1 MRARSLLVGV
11 IAAGALLAVA
21 ERGAEACGGC
31 FTAPPPP
38 PPSPRPPS
46 VVTDHR
52 MIVSIS
58 QGQTTLYDELRYSGD
73 PESFAWVLPISGTA
87 KIGVSS
93 DGLFS
98 TLEAMTQVT
107 VIAPP
112 QNCPSPPSS
121 CNQYGDL
128 NAEAPSAAGGS
139 SGSSGGVTVTAQQ
152 TVGPYETV
160 QLSATDPAALNQ
172 WLTSHGYAVPPD
184 ITPVIDQYVAEHFDF
199 LALKLVPGT
208 GIQAMRP
215 VRVTTTGASAVL
227 PLRMV
232 AAGTGATVGVTL
244 WTVAEGRYEP
254 QNFPF
259 FQIKQEELE
268 WDWTTYS
275 SNLAQLRTERTAAL
289 AGRGWELESSVSFPK
304 DQLSGYVTN
313 GYCQPYQGGYG
324 GYPGGGGS
332 GGGASAPAYACSG
345 AQNDYEAEDGG
356 TGPGRTK
363 QEVQADDLEA
373 LLAGIPNAVRI
384 TRTHA
389 SLAHASLDRDL
400 VLSASA
406 DQGLLAPARTVTRE
420 KNQPTCTIYKGCDAV
435 GTAPRDEAIA
445 RSDASGGSNESFSC
459 AVTAPSHRRSSV
471 LTLVGL
477 AALALV
483 LSKRLRRK

>member
-1 MRARSLLVGV
+1 MRARSWLVGV
-11 IAAGALLAVA
+11 IAAGALLAVG

-107 VIAPP
+107 VIPPP
-112 QNCPSPPSS
+112 QNCPYPPSS
-121 CNQYGDL
+121 CNQYD
-128 NAEAPSAAGGS
+128 NFAEAPSAAGS
-139 SGSSGGVTVTAQQ
+139 SGGTGGVTVTAQQ

-160 QLSATDPAALNQ
+160 QLSATDPAALEQ
-172 WLTSHGYAVPPD
+172 WLTSHGYAIPAD
-184 ITPVIDQYVAEHFDF
+184 IKPVIDQYVSEHFDF

-215 VRVTTTGASAVL
+215 VRITTTGASAVL

-244 WTVAEGRYEP
+244 WTIAEGKYEP

-259 FQIKQEELE
+259 FKVTQDELE

-289 AGRGWELESSVSFPK
+289 NGRGWELESSVSFPG
-304 DQLSGYVTN
+304 DQMRNYVTN
-313 GYCQPYQGGYG
+313 GYCAPYQGGYG
-324 GYPGGGGS
+324 G
-332 GGGASAPAYACSG
+332 GGGASPAYGCSG
-345 AQNDYEAEDGG
+345 SQNDYEAEDGG

-363 QEVQADDLEA
+363 QEVQADDLAA
-373 LLAGIPNAVRI
+373 LLAGIPGDVRI

-389 SLAHASLDRDL
+389 ALAHSSLDRDL
-400 VLSASA
+400 VLAASA
-406 DQGLLAPARTVTRE
+406 DQALLAPARTITKE
-420 KNQPTCTIYKGCDAV
+420 KNQPTCTVYKGCDPV
-435 GTAPRDEAIA
+435 GQAPRDEAVA
-445 RSDASGGSNESFSC
+445 RSDFSGSNESFSC
-459 AVTAPSHRRSSV
+459 AVNRRDGRGSSL
-471 LTLVGL
+471 LTFAGL